1 MEQPALLETLEIST
15 GQQPRASVIWLHGLG
30 ADGGDFAP
38 MAEELALPLDVR
50 YVFPHAPAIA
60 VTINNGWV
68 MPAWYDIYGLDI
80 AARQDEAGIRLS
92 QSGVEALI
100 AREIARG
107 SSADRIVLA
116 GFSQGGAIALQ
127 TALRHPHRLAG
138 VLALS
143 TYLPLQASLT
153 TEKSGANLDLP
164 IFLAHGSSDTVI
176 PLSVA
181 QRSRHRL
188 EQEGYAVEWHEY
200 AMPHSVCAEEVIDIR
215 SFLLRVLG

>member
-1 MEQPALLETLEIST
+1 
-15 GQQPRASVIWLHGLG
+15 
-30 ADGGDFAP
+30 
-38 MAEELALPLDVR
+38 
-50 YVFPHAPAIA
+50 
-60 VTINNGWV
+60 
-68 MPAWYDIYGLDI
+68 
-80 AARQDEAGIRLS
+80 
-92 QSGVEALI
+92 VEALI